1 MTQLLKIK
9 MVDGEAE
16 FELSEN
22 VLTESSI
29 KHAFLLPSDAIVS
42 LYYVVDGR
50 RRYCQINEAGICFV
64 LPNDWPNRQF
74 FATSNASSRPGSVM
88 NRDPPRIIDKPSVS
102 PTDEAV
108 PRKRAKIVE
117 QTESNAKD
125 LQWFQSLQQYALF
138 YEGDN
143 KAKRCITPLTKQIVD
158 ASVLSRCVVQI
169 QFLAVY
175 LSLGDMSA
183 FNFGSNNHSNPIIV
197 DFMMSDYV
205 DPKPKFLNDANTFAA
220 SAGECNAMVDKISS
234 ADRLNIAKTSIEEWQ
249 RRLLMLMAVTKTLRR
264 NLPKGRRLLSDAI
277 ITKNTAKVVKKDNA
291 IDVIILQAVS
301 ENFLEHNPPT
311 AVPEIGT
318 RYLMLGLS
326 NTENRNDPFSL
337 GCGNVTAIGCSGGD
351 SGAGLWNSS
360 GALIGMNILVKQ
372 NPLHVKKTAD
382 NRQKQFTHAIGGA
395 TVFCSC
401 AGTIELFA
409 SEYIP
414 AESPIPFEE

>member
-1 MTQLLKIK
+1 MTQSVKIK

-22 VLTESSI
+22 VLSESSI

-50 RRYCQINEAGICFV
+50 RKYCQTRLASEPSFF

-143 KAKRCITPLTKQIVD
+143 KAKRCITPLTKQI
-158 ASVLSRCVVQI
+158 
-169 QFLAVY
+169 AVTY
-175 LSLGDMSA
+175 A
-183 FNFGSNNHSNPIIV
+183 HGSHQNLTKESTEGTPIIV
-197 DFMMSDYV
+197 RCYYNKKYRV
-205 DPKPKFLNDANTFAA
+205 
-220 SAGECNAMVDKISS
+220 E
-234 ADRLNIAKTSIEEWQ
+234 
-249 RRLLMLMAVTKTLRR
+249 
-264 NLPKGRRLLSDAI
+264 
-277 ITKNTAKVVKKDNA
+277 AKVVKKDNA
-291 IDVIILQAVS
+291 LDVIILQAVS
-301 ENFLEHNPPT
+301 ENFLEHNPPIG
-311 AVPEIGT
+311 VPEIGT

-326 NTENRNDPFSL
+326 NIENRKNPFSL
-337 GCGNVTAIGCSGGD
+337 GCGSVTAMLEDQIRFIGSSGCSGGD
-351 SGAGLWNSS
+351 SGAGLWNST
-360 GALIGMNILVKQ
+360 GALIGMNIMVKQ
-372 NPLHVKKTAD
+372 NPLHVKQTAD

-395 TVFCSC
+395 TVFVR
-401 AGTIELFA
+401 AGTIKLFA